1 MSAQRPSIFLERETY
16 RRRRIMDAARLLPI
30 LGLALFAIPLLW
42 PTPEDAAS
50 TGDPVPMS
58 AAVLYVFGVWAGL
71 IVLAFL
77 FGLKSRGW
85 GPAGSISSRA
95 GDADSDGLP

>member
-1 MSAQRPSIFLERETY
+1 MSARRPSVFLERETY

-42 PTPEDAAS
+42 PTPDTAGPE
-50 TGDPVPMS
+50 TDPVPMS
-58 AAVLYVFGVWAGL
+58 TAVLYIFGVWAFL
-71 IVLAFL
+71 IGLAFL

-85 GPAGSISSRA
+85 GPMGSEGL
-95 GDADSDGLP
+95 GDEDAR

>member
-1 MSAQRPSIFLERETY
+1 
-16 RRRRIMDAARLLPI
+16 MDAARLLPI

-42 PTPEDAAS
+42 PTSEDAAS
-50 TGDPVPMS
+50 SGDPVPMS
-58 AAVLYVFGVWAGL
+58 AAVLYIFGVWAFL

-85 GPAGSISSRA
+85 GPAGSVGPRS
-95 GDADSDGLP
+95 GDTDDDGLP

>member
-1 MSAQRPSIFLERETY
+1 MSAQRPSVFLERETY

-42 PTPEDAAS
+42 PTPADVAAS
-50 TGDPVPMS
+50 GEPVPMS
-58 AAVLYVFGVWAGL
+58 AAVLYVFGVWAFL

-85 GPAGSISSRA
+85 GPAGSTGHRP
-95 GDADSDGLP
+95 GDADRDGLP

>member
-42 PTPEDAAS
+42 PTPDEAAAA
-50 TGDPVPMS
+50 GEAIPMS
-58 AAVLYVFGVWAGL
+58 AAVLYIFGVWASL

-85 GPAGSISSRA
+85 GPAEAA
-95 GDADSDGLP
+95 GPRSGDVDSNGFS

>member
-42 PTPEDAAS
+42 PTSDDVAP

-58 AAVLYVFGVWAGL
+58 VAVLYIFGVWAFL
-71 IVLAFL
+71 IVMAFL

-85 GPAGSISSRA
+85 GPAGSA
-95 GDADSDGLP
+95 GRRSEEAENDGLP

>member
-30 LGLALFAIPLLW
+30 LGLALFAVPLLW
-42 PTPEDAAS
+42 PTPSDVAAS
-50 TGDPVPMS
+50 GEPVPMS
-58 AAVLYVFGVWAGL
+58 SAVLYVFGVWAFL

-85 GPAGSISSRA
+85 GPAGSTGHRPRYA
-95 GDADSDGLP
+95 ERDGLP